1 VAASVNS
8 RFVAH
13 HGTDRRPTAA
23 TAIRSK
29 PARKPADAI
38 DRVLF
43 WALVAAL
50 AWVPFW
56 HGSNDFVAWGINA
69 CVFPGLAAIF
79 EISILARDQSH
90 PVGIRE
96 IAVPATLF
104 VAVVV
109 WIVIQNATWTPSSWH
124 HPIWEMAAGAIERPI
139 KGSISVNRDLTTL
152 ALLRLL
158 TAASV
163 FWVAL
168 QLCRNSARANY
179 LIRSIAG
186 IICVYAA
193 YGITSLA
200 LKRGS
205 IVWSGST
212 VSREFVTSTFV
223 NPNHCAT
230 YVGIGIIVICGLVLR
245 LYRRE
250 TGISGGSF
258 SFRIASFIE
267 ATGKPGAILLG
278 GAFLLVVALVLTGSR
293 SGIIA
298 TGLGLTVLGALILRR
313 SRGRFS
319 EFSWAIV
326 IFAVVVAAALLT
338 FGDLFLGNV
347 TEVGIDDET
356 RMAIHAV
363 TLRSIFSSPL
373 LGYGYGTFMDVF
385 PMFHDRSVGIQGYFE
400 EANNSYLEAFQGL
413 GLVFG
418 TMLVACVVLL
428 VLRCLKGAAV
438 DRGQGI
444 TVPCIAASIAFLV
457 GVHSLADSSL
467 QVQAV
472 ALTFIA
478 VLGAGVAQSTRA
490 FIND

>member
-1 VAASVNS
+1 M
-8 RFVAH
+8 H
-13 HGTDRRPTAA
+13 LPPDRRRTAA

-29 PARKPADAI
+29 PARKRADAI

-43 WALVAAL
+43 WALVAGL

-56 HGSNDFVAWGINA
+56 YGSNDLVAWGINA

-96 IAVPATLF
+96 IAGPATLF
-104 VAVVV
+104 AAVVV
-109 WIVIQNATWTPSSWH
+109 WIVIQNATWTSSSWH

-139 KGSISVNRDLTTL
+139 EGSISVNRDLTTL

-163 FWVAL
+163 FWIAL
-168 QLCRNSARANY
+168 QLCRNPTRANA
-179 LIRSIAG
+179 LIRAIAG

-193 YGITSLA
+193 YGIASLA
-200 LKRGS
+200 FKGGS
-205 IVWSGST
+205 IVWFGST
-212 VSREFVTSTFV
+212 ASRGFVTSTFV
-223 NPNHCAT
+223 DHDHFAT
-230 YVGIGIIVICGLVLR
+230 YAGIGLIAICGLILR

-250 TGISGGSF
+250 VVISSGSL
-258 SFRIASFIE
+258 SFRVASIIE
-267 ATGKPGAILLG
+267 ATGQPGAVLLG
-278 GAFLLVVALVLTGSR
+278 AAFLLVVALLLTGSR

-298 TGLGLTVLGALILRR
+298 TVLGLVVLGAFALRR
-313 SRGRFS
+313 GRGRFG
-319 EFSWAIV
+319 EFRWAIV
-326 IFAVVVAAALLT
+326 IGAVLVAAAFLA
-338 FGDLFLGNV
+338 FGDMFMGKV
-347 TEVGIDDET
+347 AEVGVDDET
-356 RMAIHAV
+356 RMAIYTI
-363 TLRSIFSSPL
+363 TLRSIFNSPL

-385 PMFHDRSVGIQGYFE
+385 PMFRDRSIGIQDYFE
-400 EANNSYLEAFQGL
+400 EAHNTYLEVFQGL

-418 TMLVACVVLL
+418 TMLVACIVLL
-428 VLRCLKGAAV
+428 VLRCLKGAAAN
-438 DRGQGI
+438 RGQGI
-444 TVPCIAASIAFLV
+444 TVPCVAASIAFLV

-478 VLGAGVAQSTRA
+478 ILGAGVAQSTPA
-490 FIND
+490 IVSD